1 MDSTQV
7 GVLKKTH
14 KKGLGSLLQRQYGHG
29 LEAQVVLQ
37 MLRRY
42 VLGDLTDQPLEGS
55 LPDEQLS
62 ALLILPA
69 TSTRE
74 SVGSQVAHM

>member
-1 MDSTQV
+1 MQ
-7 GVLKKTH
+7 GCQIGIFEKAH

-42 VLGDLTDQPLEGS
+42 VLGDLTDQTLEGS

-62 ALLILPA
+62 
-69 TSTRE
+69 
-74 SVGSQVAHM
+74 